1 MKKLHIEFDLITT
14 DKTAVELTGAPEI
27 CLTDNILEAL
37 DATDECEY
45 IENFKITNE

>member
-1 MKKLHIEFDLITT
+1 MKKLHIDLDLIIT
-14 DKTAVELTGAPEI
+14 DKTANDIMDTPEI
-27 CLTDNILEAL
+27 CLMDNILEAI